1 MFTII
6 LVIFAIGVFVGI
18 ASRRGDTQ
26 DTSPLSPKEFDEVSR
41 LNERVSVLERL
52 QTDEDYALRQQF
64 KRFRD

>member
-6 LVIFAIGVFVGI
+6 LVIFAIGVFVGM

-26 DTSPLSPKEFDEVSR
+26 DTPPLSPKEFDEVSR

>member
-18 ASRRGDTQ
+18 ASRRGDAKAAP
-26 DTSPLSPKEFDEVSR
+26 PLSPKDFDEVSR
-41 LNERVSVLERL
+41 LHERVSVLERL
-52 QTDEDYALRQQF
+52 QTDEDYALRKQF